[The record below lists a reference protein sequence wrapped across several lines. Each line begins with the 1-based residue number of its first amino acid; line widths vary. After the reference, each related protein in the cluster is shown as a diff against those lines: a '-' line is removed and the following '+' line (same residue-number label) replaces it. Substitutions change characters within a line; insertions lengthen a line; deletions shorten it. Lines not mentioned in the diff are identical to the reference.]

1 MYRKILVPTD
11 GSRLSD
17 HAVKEAARLAQA
29 LNAKLVLFHALPST
43 QQPIYSE
50 GGSAMLVSAQ
60 RARKAA
66 ASRARRILA
75 AAAKKA
81 EAAGVPASRDY
92 ATGVSPHDAIVAAA
106 QKHHCDLIVMASHGR
121 RGLSRYL
128 LGSETQAVLPRAR
141 VPVLVVR

>member
-17 HAVKEAARLAQA
+17 RAVREAARLAQVV
-29 LNAKLVLFHALPST
+29 NAKLVLFHALPEMR
-43 QQPIYSE
+43 QPIYSE
-50 GGSAMLVSAQ
+50 GSSTVLASRQ
-60 RARKAA
+60 RVRKAA

-81 EAAGVPASRDY
+81 AAVGLSASKDYAAGS
-92 ATGVSPHDAIVAAA
+92 SPHDAIVAAA
-106 QKHHCDLIVMASHGR
+106 QKHRCDLIVMASHGR
-121 RGLSRYL
+121 RGLSKFL
-128 LGSETQAVLPRAR
+128 LGSETQAVLPRVR